1 MKSASLF
8 FTAPCQVEVRQELL
22 PDPGPDQVWAQTLLS
37 AISPGTETLIYRG
50 QFPAEMPVDASISAL
65 PGTFRY
71 PLKYGYSAVGRVI
84 ACGKDVSP
92 TWEGR
97 LVFAFNPHE
106 SLFLADTQALLPL
119 PPGMPAETAVFLPN
133 METAVNFVMD
143 AAPLIGEKVAVFGQ
157 GIVGLLTTALL
168 ARFPLAR
175 LVSLDRYALRRSAS
189 LALGASASL
198 DPGAEDALEQ
208 ARLALAGE
216 ADLCLELSGQPA
228 ALDQAIDLTGFAG
241 RILIGSW
248 YGQKPA
254 ALNLG
259 GRFHRSRIRLISSQ
273 VSSLAPELSG
283 RWTKERRFEV
293 AWEMLRQLRPE
304 QFITH
309 RFPLAQAAQAY
320 TLLDQAPQD
329 TIQIVL
335 TYGTGGQ

>member
-1 MKSASLF
+1 MKRESLF
-8 FTAPCQVEVRQELL
+8 FTAPCQVEVREEAL
-22 PDPGPDQVWAQTLLS
+22 PDPGPEQVWVQTLVS

-50 QFPAEMPVDASISAL
+50 QFPAEMAVDATISAL
-65 PGTFRY
+65 PGSFQY
-71 PLKYGYSAVGRVI
+71 PLKYGYAAVGRVI
-84 ACGKDVSP
+84 ACGKGVPP

-106 SLFLADTQALLPL
+106 SIFLADTQSLLTL
-119 PPGMPAETAVFLPN
+119 PEGTAAETAVFLPN

-143 AAPLIGEKVAVFGQ
+143 AAPLIGEKAAIFGQ

-175 LVSLDRYALRRSAS
+175 LVSMDRYELRRRAS
-189 LALGASASL
+189 LEMGASASL
-198 DPGAEDALEQ
+198 DPGIPEVMEQ

-228 ALDQAIDLTGFAG
+228 ALDQAIALTGFAG
-241 RILIGSW
+241 RILVGSW
-248 YGQKPA
+248 YGQKRA
-254 ALNLG
+254 SLDLG
-259 GRFHRSRIRLISSQ
+259 SRFHRNRIHLISSQ

-283 RWTKERRFEV
+283 RWTKARRFDV
-293 AWEMLRQLRPE
+293 AWEMLRQVRPE

-309 RFPLAQAAQAY
+309 RVPQAQAAQAY
-320 TLLDQAPQD
+320 ALLDQTPQD

-335 TYGTGGQ
+335 TYAAES